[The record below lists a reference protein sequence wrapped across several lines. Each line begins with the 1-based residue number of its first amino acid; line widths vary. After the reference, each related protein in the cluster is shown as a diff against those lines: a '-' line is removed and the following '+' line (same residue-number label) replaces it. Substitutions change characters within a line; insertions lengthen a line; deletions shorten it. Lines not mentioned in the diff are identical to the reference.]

1 MYLHLGGDIV
11 INQGKIVAIVDLNTA
26 KKNAEEE
33 FFPENYFPENYK
45 DQEKVIFVS
54 EMGKEKSLIITVDG
68 SYFSPISSTTLLKRS
83 MFLSEPDEPDQPDE
97 K

>member
-26 KKNAEEE
+26 KKTAEEK
-33 FFPENYFPENYK
+33 FFPENYQDK
-45 DQEKVIFVS
+45 EKVIFVS

-83 MFLSEPDEPDQPDE
+83 MFLNEPDEPDDPDE